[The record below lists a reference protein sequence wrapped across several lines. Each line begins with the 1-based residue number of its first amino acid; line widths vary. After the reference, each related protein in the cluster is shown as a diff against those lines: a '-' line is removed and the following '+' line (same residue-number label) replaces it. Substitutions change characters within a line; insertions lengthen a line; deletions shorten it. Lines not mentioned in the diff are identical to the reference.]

1 MSTSAERARTSIESA
16 YAARTPKSAE
26 LSDAA
31 GRYLPSG
38 VVHVSRYTRPHGLY
52 ASHASGARKWDI
64 DGNEY
69 IDYFGGHGALLLG
82 HNHPRVVAA
91 ATEQLA
97 RGTHFAAGHE
107 LDIRWAQ
114 QICEMVPSAERV
126 RFHSSGTE
134 ATQMAVRLARAF
146 TGKNR
151 LMRFHGHYHGW
162 LDDMTTGYNSHFD
175 GSAPIG
181 VPASVAANSIALDP
195 YDPDQVERVLNED
208 DDIAAV
214 IVEPLGAATGKVP
227 IDSEFL
233 RSLRAWT
240 AARGVML
247 IFDEVV
253 TGFRV
258 APGGVQEA
266 TGIMPDITALA
277 KIVAGGLPGG
287 AVAGRADI
295 LAGLDYDPGKRGR
308 KEKIFHPG
316 TFNACPVSAA
326 AGLETLRLIQQGDAC
341 ERATRAAARLRQG
354 LENALAERGI
364 EWIVYGEAS
373 AFHLY
378 MGGEVDGSAAFDP
391 VALGREGLHRQPPDI
406 ARLLRLAL
414 NINGVDFSGWPG
426 GLVSAA
432 HGDAEIDATITA
444 FANSL
449 EMLQPILDNP
459 ETSG

>member
-1 MSTSAERARTSIESA
+1 MNDSASRARQKIESG
-16 YAARTPKSAE
+16 YAQRTRRSAE
-26 LSDAA
+26 LGDTAIQ
-31 GRYLPSG
+31 YLPSG

-52 ASHASGARKWDI
+52 ASHALGSRKWDI

-82 HNHPRVVAA
+82 HNHPRVIAA
-91 ATEQLA
+91 ASAQLA

-107 LDIRWAQ
+107 FDIRWAEK
-114 QICEMVPSAERV
+114 ICAMVPGAERV

-134 ATQMAVRLARAF
+134 ATQMAVRLARAY

-162 LDDMTTGYNSHFD
+162 LDDMTTGYISHFD

-181 VPASVAANSIALDP
+181 VPDNVAANSVVADP
-195 YDPDQVERVLNED
+195 YDEARVERLLSED
-208 DDIAAV
+208 SDIAAV
-214 IVEPLGAATGKVP
+214 IVEPLGAATGKAP
-227 IDSEFL
+227 ISADFL
-233 RSLRAWT
+233 RRLRDWT
-240 AARGVML
+240 SRYGALL

-258 APGGVQEA
+258 SPGGLQQQIGV
-266 TGIMPDITALA
+266 TPDLTALA

-287 AVAGRADI
+287 AVCGSADI

-308 KEKIFHPG
+308 REKIFHPG

-326 AGLETLRLIQQGDAC
+326 AGLETLNIIQQDDAC
-341 ERATRAAARLRQG
+341 ERATRAATQLRQG
-354 LENALAERGI
+354 LSDTLRRFDLDWVI
-364 EWIVYGEAS
+364 YGEAS
-373 AFHLY
+373 AFHIY
-378 MGGEVDGSAAFDP
+378 MGGADAARDGFDP
-391 VALGREGLHRQPPDI
+391 ERLGREQLYRQPPDI

-432 HGDAEIDATITA
+432 HTETDIDATIAA
-444 FANSL
+444 FGASL
-449 EMLQPILDNP
+449 ELLRPLLDN
-459 ETSG
+459 

>member
-1 MSTSAERARTSIESA
+1 MNSSASSARDLIEST
-16 YAARTPKSAE
+16 YVKRTPKSAE
-26 LSDAA
+26 FSDAA
-31 GRYLPSG
+31 GRYLPAG

-52 ASHASGARKWDI
+52 ASHAEGARKWDI

-82 HNHPRVVAA
+82 HNHPQVIAA
-91 ATEQLA
+91 ASAQLA

-107 LDIRWAQ
+107 LDIRWAEK
-114 QICEMVPSAERV
+114 ICELVPSAERV

-134 ATQMAVRLARAF
+134 ATQMAVRLARAY
-146 TGKNR
+146 TGKDK
-151 LMRFHGHYHGW
+151 LLRFHGHYHGW
-162 LDDMTTGYNSHFD
+162 LDDMTSGYNSHFD

-181 VPASVAANSIALDP
+181 VPAGVAANSIAIDP
-195 YDPDQVERVLNED
+195 YDKAGVERLLRER

-227 IDSEFL
+227 ISAGFL
-233 RSLRAWT
+233 RQLRDWT
-240 AARGVML
+240 AANAVLL

-258 APGGVQEA
+258 APGGLQQLIGVN
-266 TGIMPDITALA
+266 PDLTALA

-287 AVAGRADI
+287 AVTGRADI
-295 LAGLDYDPGKRGR
+295 LAGLDYDPGKSGR
-308 KEKIFHPG
+308 REKIFHPG

-326 AGLETLRLIQQGDAC
+326 AGLETLTIIQQGDAC
-341 ERATRAAARLRQG
+341 ERASHAAQRLRQG
-354 LENALAERGI
+354 LADTIVKYGLD
-364 EWIVYGEAS
+364 WIVYGESS

-378 MGGEVDGSAAFDP
+378 LGGEVAAGQDFDP
-391 VALGREGLHRQPPDI
+391 ESLGRERLQRQPADI

-432 HGDAEIDATITA
+432 HSDADIDATIQA
-444 FANSL
+444 FDASL
-449 EMLQPILDNP
+449 AMLQPLLD
-459 ETSG
+459 S

>member
-1 MSTSAERARTSIESA
+1 MNDSANRAKQQIESD
-16 YAARTPKSAE
+16 YAQRTRNSAE

-31 GRYLPSG
+31 RHYLPSG

-52 ASHASGARKWDI
+52 ASHALGSRKWDI

-82 HNHPRVVAA
+82 HNHPRVIAA
-91 ATEQLA
+91 ASAQLA

-107 LDIRWAQ
+107 LDIRWAEK
-114 QICEMVPSAERV
+114 ICEMIPSAERV

-146 TGKNR
+146 TGKNK

-162 LDDMTTGYNSHFD
+162 LDDMTSGYISHFD

-181 VPASVAANSIALDP
+181 VPASVAANSVVADP
-195 YDPDQVERVLNED
+195 YDEAQVERLLDED
-208 DDIAAV
+208 NDIAAV

-227 IDSEFL
+227 INADFL
-233 RSLRAWT
+233 RQLREWT
-240 AARGVML
+240 TRNGVVL

-258 APGGVQEA
+258 SAGGLQQQI
-266 TGIMPDITALA
+266 GITPDLTALA

-287 AVAGRADI
+287 AVTGSADI
-295 LAGLDYDPGKRGR
+295 LAGLDYDPGKRG
-308 KEKIFHPG
+308 KSEKIFHPG

-326 AGLETLRLIQQGDAC
+326 AGLETLNIIQQDNAC
-341 ERATRAAARLRQG
+341 ERASHSAAQLRQG
-354 LENALAERGI
+354 LSDCLHKFDLD
-364 EWIVYGEAS
+364 WVVYGEAS
-373 AFHLY
+373 AFHIY
-378 MGGEVDGSAAFDP
+378 MGGAITERDGFDP
-391 VALGREGLHRQPPDI
+391 ERLGREQLYRQPPDV

-432 HGDAEIDATITA
+432 HSEADIDATVAA
-444 FANSL
+444 FAASL
-449 EMLQPILDNP
+449 EMMRSALHA
-459 ETSG
+459 

>member
-1 MSTSAERARTSIESA
+1 MNDSASRAKQQIESS
-16 YAARTPKSAE
+16 YAQRTRKSAA

-31 GRYLPSG
+31 RHYLPSG

-52 ASHASGARKWDI
+52 ANHALGSRKWDI

-82 HNHPRVVAA
+82 HNHPRVIAA
-91 ATEQLA
+91 ASAQLA

-107 LDIRWAQ
+107 LDIRWAEK
-114 QICEMVPSAERV
+114 ICEMIPGAERV

-146 TGKNR
+146 TGKNK

-162 LDDMTTGYNSHFD
+162 LDDMTSGYISHFD

-181 VPASVAANSIALDP
+181 VPANVAANSVVADP
-195 YDPDQVERVLNED
+195 YDKAQVERLLNED
-208 DDIAAV
+208 TDIAAV
-214 IVEPLGAATGKVP
+214 IVEPLGAATGKLP
-227 IDSEFL
+227 IGADFL
-233 RSLRAWT
+233 RQLRDWT
-240 AARGVML
+240 AQAGVLL

-258 APGGVQEA
+258 SPGGLQ
-266 TGIMPDITALA
+266 TQIDITPDLTALA

-287 AVAGRADI
+287 AVTGRADI

-308 KEKIFHPG
+308 REKIFHPG

-326 AGLETLRLIQQGDAC
+326 AGLETLNIIQQDDAC
-341 ERATRAAARLRQG
+341 ERASRAAAQLREG
-354 LENALAERGI
+354 LADSLRKLDLD
-364 EWIVYGEAS
+364 WVVYGEAS
-373 AFHLY
+373 AFHIY
-378 MGGEVDGSAAFDP
+378 MGGAISEGDGFDP
-391 VALGREGLHRQPPDI
+391 QRLGREQLYRQPPDV

-426 GLVSAA
+426 GLVSTA
-432 HGDAEIDATITA
+432 HSEADIDATVAA
-444 FANSL
+444 FAASL
-449 EMLQPILDNP
+449 ELLRPVLP
-459 ETSG
+459 G

>member
-1 MSTSAERARTSIESA
+1 MSKSASTARELIEST
-16 YAARTPKSAE
+16 YAQRTPKSAE

-38 VVHVSRYTRPHGLY
+38 VVHVSRYTKPHGLY
-52 ASHASGARKWDI
+52 ASHADGARKWDI

-91 ATEQLA
+91 ASAQLA
-97 RGTHFAAGHE
+97 RGTHFAAGNE
-107 LDIRWAQ
+107 LDILWAQ
-114 QICEMVPSAERV
+114 KICEMIPSAERV

-146 TGKNR
+146 TGKNK

-162 LDDMTTGYNSHFD
+162 LDDMTSGYISHFD

-181 VPASVAANSIALDP
+181 VPASVAANSISIDP
-195 YDPDQVERVLNED
+195 YDKAQVERLLHED
-208 DDIAAV
+208 SDIAAV

-227 IDSEFL
+227 ISAGFL
-233 RSLRAWT
+233 RQLREWT
-240 AARGVML
+240 RANDVVL

-258 APGGVQEA
+258 APGGMQQLVGV
-266 TGIMPDITALA
+266 TPDLTALA

-287 AVAGRADI
+287 AVTGRADI

-308 KEKIFHPG
+308 REKIFHPG

-326 AGLETLRLIQQGDAC
+326 AGLETLSIIQQDDAC
-341 ERATRAAARLRQG
+341 ERATRAAQRLRRGVAETLNEFG
-354 LENALAERGI
+354 LD
-364 EWIVYGEAS
+364 WVVYGEAS
-373 AFHLY
+373 VFHLY
-378 MGGEVDGSAAFDP
+378 LGGEVAAPAEFDP
-391 VALGREGLHRQPPDI
+391 EALGRERLHQQPADI

-432 HGDAEIDATITA
+432 HDDASIDATVAA
-444 FANSL
+444 FAASL
-449 EMLQPILDNP
+449 EMLRPMLD
-459 ETSG
+459 S

>member
-1 MSTSAERARTSIESA
+1 MSASAERARESIEAA
-16 YAARTPKSAE
+16 YAARTARSAE

-31 GRYLPSG
+31 ARYLPSG

-52 ASHASGARKWDI
+52 ASRASGARKWDI

-82 HNHPRVVAA
+82 HNEPRVVAA
-91 ATEQLA
+91 ASEQLA
-97 RGTHFAAGHE
+97 LGTHFAAGHE

-146 TGKNR
+146 TGRNR
-151 LMRFHGHYHGW
+151 LLRFHGHYHGW
-162 LDDMTTGYNSHFD
+162 LDDMTSGYNSHFD

-181 VPASVAANSIALDP
+181 VPPGVAANSVALDP
-195 YDPDQVERVLNED
+195 YDSEQVERVLAED

-227 IDSEFL
+227 IDSGFL
-233 RSLRAWT
+233 QDLRDWT
-240 AARGVML
+240 CARGVLL

-258 APGGVQEA
+258 APGGLQQA
-266 TGIMPDITALA
+266 TGILPDLTALA

-287 AVAGRADI
+287 AVTGRADI

-308 KEKIFHPG
+308 REKIFHPG

-326 AGLETLRLIQQGDAC
+326 AGLETLEIIAREGAC
-341 ERATRAAARLRQG
+341 ERASKAAARLRDG
-354 LENALAERGI
+354 LNAAVTERDLD
-364 EWIVYGEAS
+364 WIVYGEAS
-373 AFHLY
+373 AFHIYL
-378 MGGEVDGSAAFDP
+378 GGEVPRGAPFAP
-391 VALGREGLHRQPPDI
+391 RALGREGLQRQPPDI

-432 HGDAEIDATITA
+432 HDDATIDATVAA
-444 FANSL
+444 FADSL
-449 EMLQPILDNP
+449 DMLQPILDESP
-459 ETSG
+459 

>member
-1 MSTSAERARTSIESA
+1 MNDSASRAKQQIESN
-16 YAARTPKSAE
+16 YAQRTRKSAE
-26 LSDAA
+26 LSDTAR
-31 GRYLPSG
+31 RYLPSG

-52 ASHASGARKWDI
+52 ASHALGSRKWDI

-82 HNHPRVVAA
+82 HNHPRVIAA
-91 ATEQLA
+91 ASAQLA

-107 LDIRWAQ
+107 LDIRWAEK
-114 QICEMVPSAERV
+114 ICEMIPSAERV

-146 TGKNR
+146 TGKNK

-162 LDDMTTGYNSHFD
+162 LDDMTSGYISHFD

-181 VPASVAANSIALDP
+181 VPANVAANSVVTDP
-195 YDPDQVERVLNED
+195 YDEAQVERLLNED
-208 DDIAAV
+208 TDIAAV

-227 IDSEFL
+227 ISTAFL
-233 RSLRAWT
+233 RQLRDWT
-240 AARGVML
+240 AQAGVLL

-258 APGGVQEA
+258 SPGGLQQKIHI
-266 TGIMPDITALA
+266 TPDLTALA

-287 AVAGRADI
+287 AVTGRADI
-295 LAGLDYDPGKRGR
+295 LAGLDYDPGNRGR
-308 KEKIFHPG
+308 HEKIFHPG

-326 AGLETLRLIQQGDAC
+326 AGLETLNIIQQGDAC
-341 ERATRAAARLRQG
+341 ERANRSAAQLRQG
-354 LENALAERGI
+354 LTDCLRKFDLDWA
-364 EWIVYGEAS
+364 VYGEAS
-373 AFHLY
+373 AFHIY
-378 MGGEVDGSAAFDP
+378 MGGTISECDGFDP
-391 VALGREGLHRQPPDI
+391 ERLGREQLYRQPQDV

-432 HGDAEIDATITA
+432 HSEADIDTTLAA
-444 FANSL
+444 FAASL
-449 EMLQPILDNP
+449 ELLRPILQD
-459 ETSG
+459 

>member
-1 MSTSAERARTSIESA
+1 MNDSASKARLKLESD
-16 YAARTPKSAE
+16 YTQRTRKSAE

-38 VVHVSRYTRPHGLY
+38 VVHVSRYTKPHGLY
-52 ASHASGARKWDI
+52 ASHAAGSRKWDI
-64 DGNEY
+64 DGNQY

-82 HNHPRVVAA
+82 HNHPQVIAA
-91 ATEQLA
+91 ASAQLA

-107 LDIRWAQ
+107 LDILWARK
-114 QICEMVPSAERV
+114 ICEMIPSAERV

-146 TGKNR
+146 TGKNK

-162 LDDMTTGYNSHFD
+162 LDDMTSGYISHFD
-175 GSAPIG
+175 GTAPIG
-181 VPASVAANSIALDP
+181 VPPGVAANSLATDP
-195 YDPDQVERVLNED
+195 YDKAVVEQLLDED
-208 DDIAAV
+208 RDIAAV

-227 IDSEFL
+227 ISAEFL
-233 RSLRAWT
+233 RQLRDWT
-240 AARGVML
+240 ARNDVVL

-258 APGGVQEA
+258 GAGGLQQQIGV
-266 TGIMPDITALA
+266 TPDLTALA

-287 AVAGRADI
+287 AVTGRADI
-295 LAGLDYDPGKRGR
+295 LAGLDYDPGKRG
-308 KEKIFHPG
+308 KSEKIFHPG

-326 AGLETLRLIQQGDAC
+326 AGLETLKIIQQEGVC
-341 ERATRAAARLRQG
+341 ERASQSAAQLRQG
-354 LENALAERGI
+354 LADSLQKFGLD
-364 EWIVYGEAS
+364 WIVYGEAS
-373 AFHLY
+373 AFHIY
-378 MGGEVDGSAAFDP
+378 MGGDVKSQHDFDP
-391 VALGREGLHRQPPDI
+391 QRLGREKLYRQPLDV

-432 HGDAEIDATITA
+432 HSAADIDATIAAFTA
-444 FANSL
+444 SL
-449 EMLQPILDNP
+449 ESLKPVFD
-459 ETSG
+459 G